1 MPQSLDFRPRSVA
14 EIVDAAVQ
22 LYKRDAL
29 TYILIAA
36 VAFAPSSI
44 LQIIAFGGMDAASP
58 PTAALPTAMLVSM
71 IVGLIGYS
79 LMSAVLVHLSSAA
92 YLGEPADAASSL
104 RAVAPRVVTL
114 LVNSLLKW
122 ACIMFGLVFFLV
134 PGLYLF
140 ARWFGTTP
148 SIVLERRGVVDAFS
162 RSSALSKKRKRHI
175 FNTLALVYLLFY
187 TGVIAVSFLSGM
199 FGLVGSVV
207 ITQVITSIVSVI
219 AYPVIGITEMLLYYD
234 ARIRGEAF
242 DVELLARGLTAP
254 VGDVPLPQR

>member
-1 MPQSLDFRPRSVA
+1 MSQSLDFRPRSVA
-14 EIVDAAVQ
+14 ELVDAAVQ

-44 LQIIAFGGMDAASP
+44 LQIIAFSGMDASTPGAAI
-58 PTAALPTAMLVSM
+58 PTTMFVSM
-71 IVGLIGYS
+71 IVGLVGYT

-104 RAVAPRVVTL
+104 RAVAPRLVTL
-114 LVNSLLKW
+114 LVNGVLKW
-122 ACIMFGLVFFLV
+122 TGILFGMMLFLV

-140 ARWFGTTP
+140 ARWFATTP
-148 SIVLERRGVVDAFS
+148 SIVLEGRGVGEAFS
-162 RSSALSKKRKRHI
+162 RSGALSKSRKRHI

-187 TGVIAVSFLSGM
+187 AIIIAVSFMMGM
-199 FGLVGSVV
+199 FGFIGNAIIPQVIASVASVV
-207 ITQVITSIVSVI
+207 V
-219 AYPVIGITEMLLYYD
+219 YPVIGITEMLLYYD

-242 DVELLARGLTAP
+242 DVELLARGLTTPAS
-254 VGDVPLPQR
+254 DEPQPQH